1 MPDPFEEFIDS
12 CLEADFEFEDIKRV
26 IKEFESNSKI
36 GIDRL
41 DSEKLLSEFCSLRY
55 KYAFMFI
62 SFSAINHITKPKSD
76 FKRNISHIRKAIN
89 LLIMLKCEM
98 ESLHNSMLKEKDD
111 DPAE

>member
-12 CLEADFEFEDIKRV
+12 TIDADFEYEDIKRV
-26 IKEFESNSKI
+26 IKDFQYDESS

-55 KYAFMFI
+55 KYAFMYI
-62 SFSAINHITKPKSD
+62 SFSAINQITRPKSD
-76 FKRNISHIRKAIN
+76 FKRNLSHIKKAIN

-98 ESLHNSMLKEKDD
+98 ENLHNTIKEEEDNDTDK
-111 DPAE
+111 